1 MQAYEV
7 IVKKRDG
14 LELTTEEINY
24 FIRGLSTG
32 EIPDYQVSAMTMA
45 IYFRGMTSRELSD
58 WTMAMVNSGAT
69 MDLSEISGIKA
80 DKHSSGGVGDKTTI
94 LLAPWIAACGVPIA
108 KMSGRGLGHTG
119 GTIDKLEAIPGFQ
132 TSLSKEQF
140 IKNVN
145 EIGVAVAGQT
155 GNLVPADKKLYAI
168 RDVTGTVDSIPLIAS
183 SIMSK
188 KIAAG
193 ADAIVLDV
201 KVGSGAFMKSVE
213 DAKALA
219 KAMVSIGTS
228 LNRNTVAIISNMNQ
242 PLGNAVGNAIEVV
255 EAIEALKGNGP
266 EDLMELMYALG
277 SQMLIVS
284 GKIKTLEEGTVLM
297 QEILKSGA
305 ALEKLKEMIR
315 AQGGDANVVEDYT
328 LLPQAGYTMEIPA
341 PETGYISDIMAQEI
355 GLAVKIIGAG
365 REKMDDVL
373 DLSSGVYLKKKVGDH
388 AEKGEPI
395 AILYGNNTEKMQ
407 EASLRIQKAY
417 GYSTEKLP
425 VLPMIHAVITK
436 EDLENE

>member
-7 IVKKRDG
+7 IIKKRDG

-94 LLAPWIAACGVPIA
+94 LLAPWIAAAGVPIA

-145 EIGVAVAGQT
+145 AIGVAVAGQT

-213 DAKALA
+213 DAKVLA

-228 LNRNTVAIISNMNQ
+228 LNRNTVAVISNMNQ
-242 PLGNAVGNAIEVV
+242 PLGNAVGNAIEVI
-255 EAIEALKGNGP
+255 EAIDALKGNGP

-277 SQMLIVS
+277 SQMLIVA
-284 GKIKTLEEGTVLM
+284 GKVKTLEEGTALM

-315 AQGGDANVVEDYT
+315 AQGGDVNVVEDYT

-341 PETGYISDIMAQEI
+341 TETGYISDIMAQEI

-373 DLSSGVYLKKKVGDH
+373 DLSSGVYLKKKVGDFT
-388 AEKGEPI
+388 EKGEPI
-395 AILYGNNTEKMQ
+395 AVLYGNNTEKMQ
-407 EASLRIQKAY
+407 EASLRIQQAY
-417 GYSTEKLP
+417 GYSTEKPP

>member
-132 TSLSKEQF
+132 TSISKEQF

-341 PETGYISDIMAQEI
+341 PETGYILDIMAQEI

-373 DLSSGVYLKKKVGDH
+373 DLSSGVYLKKKVGDY

>member
-1 MQAYEV
+1 
-7 IVKKRDG
+7 
-14 LELTTEEINY
+14 
-24 FIRGLSTG
+24 
-32 EIPDYQVSAMTMA
+32 
-45 IYFRGMTSRELSD
+45 
-58 WTMAMVNSGAT
+58 
-69 MDLSEISGIKA
+69 
-80 DKHSSGGVGDKTTI
+80 
-94 LLAPWIAACGVPIA
+94 
-108 KMSGRGLGHTG
+108 
-119 GTIDKLEAIPGFQ
+119 
-132 TSLSKEQF
+132 
-140 IKNVN
+140 
-145 EIGVAVAGQT
+145 
-155 GNLVPADKKLYAI
+155 
-168 RDVTGTVDSIPLIAS
+168 
-183 SIMSK
+183 
-188 KIAAG
+188 
-193 ADAIVLDV
+193 
-201 KVGSGAFMKSVE
+201 MKSVE

-242 PLGNAVGNAIEVV
+242 PLGNAVGNAIEIV

-284 GKIKTLEEGTVLM
+284 GKIKTLEEGTALM

-373 DLSSGVYLKKKVGDH
+373 DLSSGVYLKKKVGDY

-436 EDLENE
+436 EDMENE

>member
-436 EDLENE
+436 EDMENE

>member
-315 AQGGDANVVEDYT
+315 AQGGDAKVVEDYT